1 MRQMGLIGQI
11 EEGDEWGWMGLIGQI
26 EEGEE

>member
-1 MRQMGLIGQI
+1 MGLIGQI
-11 EEGDEWGWMGLIGQI
+11 GKGEEWGWMGLIGQI

>member
-1 MRQMGLIGQI
+1 MRVMGLIGQI
-11 EEGDEWGWMGLIGQI
+11 GKGEEWGWMGLIGQI